1 MPVQSAVPHDI
12 RIMSRDTDVDLV
24 RRSSLM
30 EIVNMV
36 EVLRF
41 SETGFFLVS

>member
-30 EIVNMV
+30 EIVNIWWK
-36 EVLRF
+36 F